1 MNLDEIFLKSYLQE
15 FGEKEKRKILT
26 SQEDRVIASQKKQ
39 ELSMIEQFL
48 QKFVDLEVTVNHCEQ
63 YTKNAKVEEI
73 VEPKKFLFYHVDSS
87 KKWSPG
93 ISIWFDHPAQ
103 VEIAIPNNT
112 IEEGVVIIKV
122 ATHHP
127 DSYILEQKFLSYEN
141 ACEALGKFLGKCT
154 VSIGK
159 NPGKYLS
166 KENSSK
172 KVSDS
177 FLQQA
182 PDIVSDDKTSN
193 SMKKAQDLF
202 QKNNSGNNDTD

>member
-26 SQEDRVIASQKKQ
+26 SQEDRVIASHKKQ

-73 VEPKKFLFYHVDSS
+73 VEPKKFQFYHVDSS

-103 VEIAIPNNT
+103 VEIAIPNNK
-112 IEEGVVIIKV
+112 IEEGVVVIKV

-127 DSYILEQKFLSYEN
+127 DSYILEQKFLNYEN

-159 NPGKYLS
+159 NPSKYLS
-166 KENSSK
+166 KDNSPK

-182 PDIVSDDKTSN
+182 PDTVPDDKIGN
-193 SMKKAQDLF
+193 SMKKTQDLF
-202 QKNNSGNNDTD
+202 QKSNSSNNDTD